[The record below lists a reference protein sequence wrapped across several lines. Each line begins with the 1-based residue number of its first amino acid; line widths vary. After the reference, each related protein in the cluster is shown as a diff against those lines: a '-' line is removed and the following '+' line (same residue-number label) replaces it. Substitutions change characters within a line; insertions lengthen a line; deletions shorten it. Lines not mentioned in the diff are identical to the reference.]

1 MVKRIYIICTILTM
15 CLSTTTAQDS
25 IVPHRSLAVAF
36 GSRQFLDTYLS
47 AEHYSGFDMAFTTE
61 TQRMTKWDRWA
72 WKSLVGIDFASMSNR
87 ADNNTT
93 LEMAVS
99 YQFSLTHYW
108 TLAEGRLLLG
118 CGGAAEASV
127 GGAYN
132 MRNQNNPAQL
142 RTGIQLKPEAEA
154 IFTFNILKKK
164 SILRYNVSTPVLGF
178 VFSPKYGQSY
188 YEISQ
193 DNALHNFNISTFVS
207 TPSLRQQLTLDF
219 PVNKSYIRIGYLGN
233 YRQSKINQ
241 LKYHSYEHAFMIG
254 YIKQL

>member
-72 WKSLVGIDFASMSNR
+72 WKSLVGIDFAFMSNR

-164 SILRYNVSTPVLGF
+164 SILQYNVSTPVLGF

-254 YIKQL
+254 YTKQL